1 MRGFGVSLCV
11 LLLVGCG
18 AGGGSSNNVP
28 PPVPTSAVNGAA
40 VDGLIANGTI
50 RIYDFNAGSK
60 GALLAETETDD
71 VGLYSLNLQAET
83 GSILIELTGG
93 SYKEEA
99 TGKTV
104 RLNID
109 ESEKLT
115 ALANHEAGE
124 PVTIAVTA
132 YTHVAAALA
141 RHLISTGE
149 SVEEAIHTANHRIT
163 QWVGLP
169 IIETIP
175 LDITISSNISASV
188 TPAHFYGFLSGAI
201 SLWTKEHYA
210 NPSDVITNGCEQYNV
225 CSIDFIQT
233 MYADTLAD
241 GMLDGL
247 GAGGTPLSFG
257 ATALSPSIYRA
268 ELAMAILDI
277 TDTVLPSNINNEL
290 VNKTGLTGTQLLLR
304 ARAYAA
310 STDSIFAG
318 VPPQSIDTPVISL
331 DSHANGAWVRAS
343 PNVTGTVVDQIGP
356 GFVTL
361 TVDGIT
367 TGSLAANYYAPSISW
382 DTTAISEGI
391 HTIALNVNN
400 GAGLTA
406 TASANVT
413 VDNTKPTVVF
423 TSVAE
428 GTKCRITGTIA
439 DWPGVA
445 INSVTISPKTYTQ
458 TSSVVRIYYGNYLVY
473 GSQTAAYIANQKW
486 TVLTSPDYEQT
497 IVNNYAS
504 FLVNTGPQTIT
515 VSDKAGNRTILL
527 TGGEHAGSST
537 IAAGCH
543 TGDTCNTTIYGAYPI
558 CSAPVVQ

>member
-1 MRGFGVSLCV
+1 MRGLIISLCV
-11 LLLVGCG
+11 LLLAGCG
-18 AGGGSSNNVP
+18 EGGDSSNNVP

-40 VDGLIANGTI
+40 VDGLIMNGTI
-50 RIYDFNAGSK
+50 RIYDFSTGNK
-60 GALLAETETDD
+60 GALLAETTTDND
-71 VGLYSLNLQAET
+71 GLYDVELQSES

-93 SYKEEA
+93 SYVEES
-99 TGKTV
+99 TGVTV
-104 RLNID
+104 ALDINGNEI
-109 ESEKLT
+109 LT
-115 ALANHEAGE
+115 ALTNHVAGE

-141 RHLISTGE
+141 RHLITTGE
-149 SVEEAIHTANHRIT
+149 SVENAIYTANHRIT

-175 LDITISSNISASV
+175 LDITKSANMTSSV

-201 SLWTKEHYA
+201 SFWTSEHYPNPA
-210 NPSDVITNGCEQYNV
+210 NVLLYGCEQYNV

-233 MYADTLAD
+233 MYSDMLAD
-241 GMLDGL
+241 GMLNGV
-247 GAGGTPLSFG
+247 GADDLQLSFG
-257 ATALSPSIYRA
+257 TTALSPMVYRA
-268 ELAMAILDI
+268 GLALAVLDI
-277 TDTVLPSNINNEL
+277 SDLVPGGQYGNN
-290 VNKTGLTGTQLLLR
+290 TGLTGAQLLLR

-310 STDSIFAG
+310 STDSLFAG
-318 VPPQSIDTPVISL
+318 VAPISIDSPAIAL
-331 DSHANGAWVRAS
+331 DSHANGAWVRAT

-367 TGSLAANYYAPSISW
+367 TGSIAANYFAPSIAW

-406 TASANVT
+406 TALVNVT

-423 TSVAE
+423 ASVAE

-445 INSVTISPKTYTQ
+445 INSVTISPKTYAQ
-458 TSSVVRIYYGNYLVY
+458 TSSVVRIYYGSIAVY
-473 GSQTAAYIANQKW
+473 MPQIAAYIANQNW

-537 IAAGCH
+537 TAAGCH
-543 TGDTCNTTIYGAYPI
+543 MGDTCNTTIYGAYPI